1 MFVWKIKPNI
11 QLAASCKLSYD
22 FNLLITT
29 SLTSGD
35 LHMSVTTSS
44 SKIGICLPSIALTV
58 PPIYFAIGSYAS
70 LSWAKGAVVMT
81 ASNVENPIDI
91 ISLQNW
97 FLLRNKKLSFLKL
110 SNNSRL
116 LSQEITLSC
125 LLVISICSE
134 STA

>member
-58 PPIYFAIGSYAS
+58 PPIYFAIGS
-70 LSWAKGAVVMT
+70 
-81 ASNVENPIDI
+81 
-91 ISLQNW
+91 
-97 FLLRNKKLSFLKL
+97 
-110 SNNSRL
+110 
-116 LSQEITLSC
+116 
-125 LLVISICSE
+125 
-134 STA
+134 